1 MSAIKES
8 LLLPLWTEVG
18 RHAHLHESLPVIV
31 LRLLDVLPLAGI
43 RFDEVLAAEGEL
55 QVLAEWTAHGGLD
68 RSHRTSGYNSADLQD
83 LLRWARSGI
92 PEVFEPGDA
101 VAGAGATAGRPAR
114 SMRLSCWRR

>member
-31 LRLLDVLPLAGI
+31 LRLLDVLPLAVV

-68 RSHRTSGYNSADLQD
+68 RGHRTQRLQQ
-83 LLRWARSGI
+83 LRLCRSCCAGCG
-92 PEVFEPGDA
+92 PG
-101 VAGAGATAGRPAR
+101 
-114 SMRLSCWRR
+114 